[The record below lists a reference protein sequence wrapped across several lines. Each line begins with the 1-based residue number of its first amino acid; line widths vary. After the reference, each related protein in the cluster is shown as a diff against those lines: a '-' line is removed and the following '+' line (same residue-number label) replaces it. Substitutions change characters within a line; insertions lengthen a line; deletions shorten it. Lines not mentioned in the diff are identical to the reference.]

1 MLVADMEKFI
11 SPRSGG
17 RMFRIHNFSLV
28 LLLIGY
34 LMLSTFSL
42 QVHMITTLCMC
53 LLAETWFFFYEKG
66 PVAHAL
72 VEVVEAS
79 DVKPSDLNG

>member
-1 MLVADMEKFI
+1 MLVADMEKLV

-17 RMFRIHNFSLV
+17 RMFRIHNSYLV
-28 LLLIGY
+28 LLLIW
-34 LMLSTFSL
+34 LLD
-42 QVHMITTLCMC
+42 VINILCNSPYDYILC
-53 LLAETWFFFYEKG
+53 LCWLAENWLFVDEKE

-79 DVKPSDLNG
+79 DVKPSGLNG